1 MPHVFIIRRTP
12 RLIGF
17 TMIELLVV
25 MVVLGLL
32 ISLVTAVAG
41 KAIRQQ
47 KVRNT
52 QQIMMNVTL
61 ALQQFAAED
70 PLQAK
75 YGRKGSEM
83 FGTCP
88 PYQLAGDADHRD
100 SVCYAVE
107 PHRMGQD
114 PYTPPVTLRYRLALD
129 LSGEGSPDEE
139 QWAVIRTPDGTTY
152 PDGYDDSRALY
163 TYFRVFS
170 PESLNLIPEASI
182 KPLYPQLQ
190 ADGRS
195 YVNSRGAGASQ
206 GMDGAEDILTIH
218 DAWGVPLDYMMY
230 VKVEW
235 MLPTGGTTA
244 RFVVTERKPVLRSL
258 GIKREVYDAE
268 VKAVD
273 NPTER
278 VFDSSK
284 WLFSEQLSSPLAK
297 LTDGPDYRQGILDK
311 NQASN
316 ANGWVRVVGAAESY
330 AYLPDGDVEEP

>member
-1 MPHVFIIRRTP
+1 MPHSFILRRTP
-12 RLIGF
+12 RSIGF

-52 QQIMMNVTL
+52 QQIMQNVTL

-88 PYQLAGDADHRD
+88 PYQLADPDNND

-107 PHRMGQD
+107 PHLTGPD
-114 PYTPPVTLRYRLALD
+114 PYTPPDTLVERLWRD
-129 LSGEGSPDEE
+129 LGNRVAPEDN
-139 QWAVIRTPDGTTY
+139 WVVINTPAGTPD

-206 GMDGAEDILTIH
+206 GTDGAEDILTIH

-235 MLPTGGTTA
+235 MLPTGGTAA

-297 LTDGPDYRQGILDK
+297 LTDGPDYRQGILDRG
-311 NQASN
+311 QASR